1 MVQEENMQ
9 LSSCLVTSRDRSRC
23 KSDECEK
30 EVNGTTIMGI
40 SLSDPKDHLLG
51 FDAISTAYHS
61 MKSSFA
67 YRTYGKQRNI
77 LSESE
82 LGCGKRVLAATGK
95 TNHLAFPYHAS
106 ARTTRAAS

>member
-1 MVQEENMQ
+1 MQ
-9 LSSCLVTSRDRSRC
+9 LSSSLVTSRDRSRC

-30 EVNGTTIMGI
+30 EVNTTIMGI

-67 YRTYGKQRNI
+67 YRMYGKQRNI

-82 LGCGKRVLAATGK
+82 LGCGKRVHAATE
-95 TNHLAFPYHAS
+95 TTTHLPIPHQAS
-106 ARTTRAAS
+106 TRATSAAS